1 MDFVTIALLI
11 SMAFGGWQFNRAS
24 NLDYKISDIKA
35 EKVALVEAAELNL
48 RNAKLSAEMA
58 SDNKNIADS
67 INDDLTQCIKDLEGF
82 SDSIDVFKAAN
93 VYDRAV
99 IKKLE
104 NRTLSSNLNQ
114 CVIPDWLADEIS
126 TDSLQD

>member
-24 NLDYKISDIKA
+24 NLDYKIADIKA
-35 EKVALVEAAELNL
+35 EKIALIEASELNL
-48 RNAKLSAEMA
+48 RNVKLSAEMA

>member
-24 NLDYKISDIKA
+24 NLDYKIADIKA
-35 EKVALVEAAELNL
+35 EKVALVEASELNL

-82 SDSIDVFKAAN
+82 SDSIDEPFKVFNTLGKISIN
-93 VYDRAV
+93 DDLTQC
-99 IKKLE
+99 IKDLE
-104 NRTLSSNLNQ
+104 G
-114 CVIPDWLADEIS
+114 
-126 TDSLQD
+126 